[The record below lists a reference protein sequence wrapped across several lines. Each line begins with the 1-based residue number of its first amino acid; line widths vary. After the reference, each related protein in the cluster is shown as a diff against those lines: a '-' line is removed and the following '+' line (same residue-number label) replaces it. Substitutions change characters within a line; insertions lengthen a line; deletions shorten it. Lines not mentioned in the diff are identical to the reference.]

1 MPAASLWA
9 HRRPEG
15 SGSTLLPLLCSPH
28 STELKRNFF
37 LMRSTQPWHA
47 SHSLD
52 FLICPRLRGPP
63 GLVIHQKPQSLVW
76 SLSAPRRPSRQVLL
90 RLPHVSRSF
99 SFLPA
104 VCLFIWPP
112 GASSCPISHSRLFHV
127 HLLSWASANTAASLE
142 SPKRAGE
149 LPGPLV
155 PAGSCRVFPGQA
167 FPTSSAPAPL

>member
-63 GLVIHQKPQSLVW
+63 GLVIHQKPQRLVW

-112 GASSCPISHSRLFHV
+112 GASSCPISLLLFMAKLLRRVVCTCTFSHS
-127 HLLSWASANTAASLE
+127 SLKKKICFE
-142 SPKRAGE
+142 ND
-149 LPGPLV
+149 V
-155 PAGSCRVFPGQA
+155 
-167 FPTSSAPAPL
+167 